1 MRDTRDVPAGRTM
14 RIVLVHDYLTQ
25 YGGAERVLEV
35 LHARYPDSI
44 VATSLYRPDQLP
56 PTFRSWRIQASV
68 LNRLPGGSQS
78 HRSWLPLY
86 PAIFG
91 LLGRSMG
98 LADLVIADSSAW
110 SHHAF
115 PGPATPTI
123 CYCHSPARF
132 LYGDPEY
139 LQAARGPRL
148 IRALGRTAFGTL
160 RWLDRRAARRVTR
173 YVANSRAVA
182 ERIELAYGISASVVY
197 PPVDVPRF
205 RPEQARPPEDWFLVV
220 SRLVPHKWIDR
231 AVRASNDSGLRLKII
246 GDGRA
251 MPELKRIAGPGVEF
265 LGALSDADV
274 VDHMQ
279 RCRAF
284 ILPGIEDFGMTAV
297 EAQAAGRPVIAAR
310 GGGALESVEGGVTG
324 LFFDPDAKS
333 SLPDA
338 MRTVMGR
345 SWDTGQIMRNA
356 ERFDTE
362 RFLTEMD
369 REIAQIL
376 VTRGVQE
383 AAGSS
388 TARP

>member
-1 MRDTRDVPAGRTM
+1 M

-56 PTFRSWRIQASV
+56 PKFRSWRIQASL
-68 LNRLPGGSQS
+68 LNRLPGGSRS
-78 HRSWLPLY
+78 HRSWLLLY

-98 LADLVIADSSAW
+98 PADLVIADSSAW

-115 PGPATPTI
+115 PGPGTPMM

-139 LQAARGPRL
+139 LQAASGPRL

-173 YVANSRAVA
+173 YVANSSAVA
-182 ERIELAYGISASVVY
+182 ERVELAYGISASVVY
-197 PPVDVPRF
+197 PPVDVRRF
-205 RPEQARPPEDWFLVV
+205 RPERARPPEDWFLVV

-246 GDGRA
+246 GEGRA
-251 MPELKRIAGPGVEF
+251 TPELKRIAGPSVEF

-279 RCRAF
+279 RCRAL

-310 GGGALESVEGGVTG
+310 GGGALESVEHGVTG
-324 LFFDPDAKS
+324 LFFDPEAES

-345 SWDTGQIMRNA
+345 SWDAGQIMRNA

-362 RFLTEMD
+362 RFLAEMD
-369 REIAQIL
+369 REIAQVL

-383 AAGSS
+383 AAESS